1 MKTCFKHALVA
12 LAIMAATLTSNAADF
27 FLKDG
32 DKVVIMGD
40 SITEQYLYSNYVETW
55 ILTRFPAWNITFA
68 NVGIGG
74 DRSVGGTKRFKR
86 DVLSNAP
93 TAMTVDFGMNDG
105 GYKAFDQAG
114 FKTYMDGLQGIADQ
128 AKAANIRVAWC
139 TPSPVEKTEEGPALQ
154 GYNETL
160 EKYSEGIKQI
170 AATNGNALFIDQLHP
185 FISVIDKARA
195 TDPKIRI
202 GGGDVVHPGPAG
214 QAIMAAAIL
223 KGMSFPLAVAS
234 VEIDGAAGKVVNTF
248 NCKIDSVS
256 VDATGKMTFVQLD
269 QALPFFPQESS
280 KILQWTPI
288 MEELNDYRLK
298 VTGLKPGQYEVR
310 LGGKKVADYSHIALN
325 TGVNMAQAVLSAGPI
340 ADQVNAVW
348 GAVKAKNDYY
358 HGKIFRGVI
367 LAEVKIPDFLD
378 IKVDDLEAKREAAL
392 KNRLAKM
399 PEYFEAIRKT
409 LVMQPHQVEI
419 IPVTKP

>member
-40 SITEQYLYSNYVETW
+40 SITEQHLYSNYVETW